1 MENKDMILSKIE
13 FKVFVTHRH
22 LHRIPPIGKRHVN
35 MIKGSNRLLLH
46 DQDLLTSSEL
56 HMKIN

>member
-1 MENKDMILSKIE
+1 MILSKIE

-22 LHRIPPIGKRHVN
+22 LHRILPIGKRHVN